1 MCPGREEVQR
11 KRDAVVSQS
20 ICKNKAVLNRNQ
32 RVPLG
37 SKQECGRGVIINQC
51 VQVGLLAANDG
62 PHCTQRCGIA
72 QHKGVGA
79 LCLGQQCAQRSNQM
93 PTGRKANGGDLLRV
107 NFQLRGV
114 GAQVIHCGGTIL

>member
-1 MCPGREEVQR
+1 MCPGREDVQR
-11 KRDAVVSQS
+11 KRDVVVSQS

-37 SKQECGRGVIINQC
+37 SKQECGRGVIINQR
-51 VQVGLLAANDG
+51 VQVGLLAASNG
-62 PHCTQRCGIA
+62 PHCAQRCGIA

-114 GAQVIHCGGTIL
+114 GAQVIHCGSTIL